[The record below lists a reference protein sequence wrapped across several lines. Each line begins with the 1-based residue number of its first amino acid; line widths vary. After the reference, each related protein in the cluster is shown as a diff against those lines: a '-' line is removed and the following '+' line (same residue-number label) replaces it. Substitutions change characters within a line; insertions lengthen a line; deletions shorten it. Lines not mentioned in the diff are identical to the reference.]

1 MSKTFS
7 IDFKRPES
15 AGDLA
20 PYFGIDAELFEKVVS
35 SKDRK
40 QFYAHQRI
48 PKRGRHNAGKF
59 RDVWQV
65 ADQRLIEGHKAIA
78 RRFGLFAR
86 VSDSRFP
93 HEAAYGYVRH
103 RGTRDNAA
111 VHCGAPLLLRA
122 DIRNFF
128 PSISI
133 DRLKKTFLELKMQ
146 PAAADALAKFVT
158 IDDHLPL
165 GLNASPMLANLVCVD
180 LDIKI
185 QKLAESYGCNYT
197 RYADDIAISGKRKLP
212 SRDELEKILEGAGF
226 QLNSEKFRQTQIGQA
241 HYVTGLS
248 VSDINGPHVPR
259 QMKRRLRQELYYSTK
274 FGIDDH
280 LSRIEEETQSGVNR
294 LDGTVHY
301 VSHIETR
308 ISQRLKSRWEELKE
322 RDEVEASYY
331 PLVSRSSRYVFCFVD
346 ETEITFGD
354 RKFLAL
360 GLAFTEDASALST
373 STIATLRDHQVA
385 DPFYAG
391 DKTALAKRGL
401 HFTDSHPDLRTAYI
415 KVLSALPYR
424 AFVIFGEL
432 ANDDKYQET
441 YISLLGKIL
450 PKRLMLYDRALVNF
464 IFEENSKTKASS
476 LEQAVGDAYRSL
488 EKANNRR
495 PAKTPEV
502 VVGKKLEQPCFAV
515 PDYLLAVFARFAQT
529 NEKPAEKNIRTLQ
542 FERLRDKYRLIVDA
556 DIGVEYSRR
565 RPFQPWA
572 VAAALVRGKN

>member
-7 IDFKRPES
+7 IDFKLPES
-15 AGDLA
+15 ASDLA
-20 PYFGIDAELFEKVVS
+20 PYIGIGAGLFEKVVS
-35 SKDRK
+35 VPDRK

-65 ADQRLIEGHKAIA
+65 ADQRLIEGHKAVA
-78 RRFGLFAR
+78 RRFGEFAR
-86 VSDSRFP
+86 KEDPRFP
-93 HEAAYGYVRH
+93 HNAAYGYVRH
-103 RGTRDNAA
+103 RGTRDNAE

-128 PSISI
+128 PSISM
-133 DRLKKTFLELKMQ
+133 DRLKKRFLELKMK

-158 IDDHLPL
+158 VDDHLPL
-165 GLNASPMLANLVCVD
+165 GLNASPMLANLVCVN

-185 QKLAESYGCNYT
+185 EKLALAYGCRYT

-212 SRDELEKILEGAGF
+212 SRTELEKILKEEGF
-226 QLNSEKFRQTQIGQA
+226 QLNGKKFRQTKIGQT

-248 VSDINGPHVPR
+248 VSDANSPHVPR
-259 QMKRRLRQELYYSTK
+259 RMKQRLRQELYYSKK
-274 FGIDDH
+274 FGTKDH
-280 LSRIEEETQSGVNR
+280 LYRTGDATLQSGINR
-294 LDGTVHY
+294 LDGTVNY

-308 ISQRLKSRWEELKE
+308 ISQRLKSQWEELKE
-322 RDEVEASYY
+322 RDEVGVSYD
-331 PLVSRSSRYVFCFVD
+331 PLSYRLPRSVFCFED
-346 ETEITFGD
+346 ETEISFEN

-360 GLAFTEDASALST
+360 GMAFTEDTSALSI

-415 KVLSALPYR
+415 KVLSGLPYR

-432 ANDDKYQET
+432 ESDNKYQET
-441 YISLLGKIL
+441 YVSLLAKIL
-450 PKRLMLYDRALVNF
+450 PKRLMLYDRAFVHF
-464 IFEENSKTKASS
+464 IFEENSKVKIPA
-476 LEQAVGDAYRSL
+476 LEQSVGDAYQLL

-495 PAKTPEV
+495 PVKKPEV
-502 VVGKKLEQPCFAV
+502 IVGKKLEQPCFAV
-515 PDYLLAVFARFAQT
+515 PDYLLAVFSRFAQA
-529 NEKPAEKNIRTLQ
+529 NANPKEKNMRMSQ
-542 FERLRDKYRLIVDA
+542 FERLRDKYRLIIDA
-556 DIGVEYSRR
+556 DTGVEYSRR
-565 RPFQPWA
+565 RPFQPWVLA
-572 VAAALVRGKN
+572 DK